1 MYCPL
6 AQSNARNFLL
16 LWSKRHQFTT
26 ASKLIRWATR
36 VALNKLPD
44 QETWNLSS
52 RLDNSHP
59 RLSEGPLLWTCYK
72 HSNKFKGAS
81 IIATNQQLNPR
92 SVFLTPSKGLTAL
105 QRARIYFKRVTNSNS
120 NPASGAT
127 TKFASQRALPA
138 DEQSSSLE
146 ASRTM
151 TTAYLLKS

>member
-6 AQSNARNFLL
+6 AQSNTRNFLS

-36 VALNKLPD
+36 VALNKPPD
-44 QETWNLSS
+44 EETWNLSS

-59 RLSEGPLLWTCYK
+59 RLLEGPLPWTFYK

-81 IIATNQQLNPR
+81 IIATNQQLNPLWE
-92 SVFLTPSKGLTAL
+92 FLAPNKGLTAL
-105 QRARIYFKRVTNSNS
+105 LRARIYFTRVTNSNS
-120 NPASGAT
+120 KPASGAI

-138 DEQSSSLE
+138 DEQSLE
-146 ASRTM
+146 ASRTK

>member
-1 MYCPL
+1 MYCPIT
-6 AQSNARNFLL
+6 QSNTKKFLL

-26 ASKLIRWATR
+26 ASKLIRWACR
-36 VALNKLPD
+36 VALNKPPD

-59 RLSEGPLLWTCYK
+59 GLLEAPLPWICYK
-72 HSNKFKGAS
+72 HSNKVKGAS
-81 IIATNQQLNPR
+81 IIATYQQLNPW
-92 SVFLTPSKGLTAL
+92 SVFLTPSKGLTSL

-120 NPASGAT
+120 KPASGAT
-127 TKFASQRALPA
+127 TKFVSQRALPA